1 MSRKNLWVKHAEPRA
16 ILRWVTAGKSSR
28 VRMSED
34 KVQIKD
40 SCWFV
45 EMVYYLRELPGVS
58 TPVRKW
64 TGFYNVIAMRREE
77 DQS

>member
-1 MSRKNLWVKHAEPRA
+1 
-16 ILRWVTAGKSSR
+16 
-28 VRMSED
+28 MSED
-34 KVQIKD
+34 KVRMKD

-45 EMVYYLRELPGVS
+45 KMVYYLRELPGVS

-77 DQS
+77 EEDQS